1 VPKYNTRKREFQYR
15 LRYLALELEQAEE
28 ARIQALA
35 DRSRL
40 SHEMMGL
47 QARYVRRI
55 IHTFMHSHIGGIYV
69 HILRSGLRC
78 LHIRVGQSPISLNL
92 SPFPLSLCAYLP
104 RVTA

>member
-1 VPKYNTRKREFQYR
+1 MPKYNTRKREFQYR

-47 QARYVRRI
+47 QAR
-55 IHTFMHSHIGGIYV
+55 
-69 HILRSGLRC
+69 
-78 LHIRVGQSPISLNL
+78 
-92 SPFPLSLCAYLP
+92 
-104 RVTA
+104 

>member
-47 QARYVRRI
+47 QARYVREDADNYE
-55 IHTFMHSHIGGIYV
+55 S
-69 HILRSGLRC
+69 SD
-78 LHIRVGQSPISLNL
+78 SDKP
-92 SPFPLSLCAYLP
+92 
-104 RVTA
+104 